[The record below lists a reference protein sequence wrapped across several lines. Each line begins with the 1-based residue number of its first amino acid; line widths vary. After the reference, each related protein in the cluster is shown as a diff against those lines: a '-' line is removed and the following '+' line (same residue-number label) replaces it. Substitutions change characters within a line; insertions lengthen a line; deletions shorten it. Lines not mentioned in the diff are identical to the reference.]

1 MVSDITLDEVLLAYL
16 NHGEK
21 PDSYNE
27 LARVM
32 EVSNYVTL
40 DERGTLWVTGEAK
53 GPPR

>member
-1 MVSDITLDEVLLAYL
+1 MKYL
-16 NHGEK
+16 NNGEK

-32 EVSNYVTL
+32 EVSNFL
-40 DERGTLWVTGEAK
+40 AMDERGVLWVTGEAK